1 VNALRPERP
10 ARPVR
15 LVAEGVAVGYGAVP
29 VLEGVDLELRAGEIL
44 VLLGPNG
51 AGKTTLL
58 RALGGTLAPTVGEI
72 RFDGRPLALF
82 ARADVACAVAVVPQD
97 TPAAHG
103 FSVRAVV
110 AMGRAPHQ
118 GRWMRASPEDDA
130 VVEASLTRLG
140 LAAMADRPFER
151 LSGGERKRVLVAQA
165 LAQRTPVLLLDE
177 PTASLDLRRTL
188 ELFVLLAEEAASGAA
203 VVAIVHDLAL
213 AARVADR
220 VALLFGGRVEALG
233 AVDDVMTAPLLSR
246 AFETE
251 IARVVDDATGVRAFA
266 PASPSPRASVRD
278 TL

>member
-1 VNALRPERP
+1 MPGTSVGGPVGA
-10 ARPVR
+10 VR
-15 LVAEGVAVGYGAVP
+15 LVAERVAVGYGEVR

-58 RALGGTLAPTVGEI
+58 RALGGTLSPSAGEV
-72 RFDGRPLALF
+72 RFDGRPLSSI
-82 ARADVACAVAVVPQD
+82 ARGDVARAVAVVPQD

-118 GRWMRASPEDDA
+118 GRWMRASPEDDSI
-130 VVEASLTRLG
+130 VEASLARCG
-140 LAAMADRPFER
+140 LSAMGERPFDR

-188 ELFVLLAEEAASGAA
+188 ELFTLLADEAAQGAA
-203 VVAIVHDLAL
+203 IVAIVHDLAL

-220 VALLFGGRVEALG
+220 VALLFGGRVVALG
-233 AVDDVMTAPLLSR
+233 GVDEVMTAPLLSR

-251 IARVVDDATGVRAFA
+251 IARVVDEATGVRAFA
-266 PASPSPRASVRD
+266 PASPSPRALVRD
-278 TL
+278 RL